1 MLKRLDD
8 GLVTWLNTHAEAL
21 DSDQAQADQLLPML
35 ASGGLFRVAVPVA
48 QGGTGGPGSDAVAV
62 AATLAEHS
70 LAAAFVFWAQRV
82 VVECVLR
89 SPNRE
94 LAQDLLPP
102 LLDGT
107 LAGAP
112 GLSNAMRSLGGLG
125 KMQSQFMPAVE
136 GAVVQGGIPWATN
149 LRRDGFVAVIAA
161 EHAADASQAVF
172 AVPHCAAGVSRGN
185 DQDLLGLRATN
196 TAALKFDDVLLA
208 PRWEIHPH
216 AKTFLPEI
224 RPMMLAIQCG
234 LGLGLATASLRAA
247 RSRTIAHSI
256 LVAEL
261 DELECAIGDYWCTL
275 STTLDAGHFETA
287 PAELFDLRIKM
298 VALATSAVHLE
309 LQALGARAY
318 DRGANQDFARR
329 MREAA
334 FLPILTPSLVQ
345 IKTAL
350 ARVRTAS

>member
-8 GLVTWLNTHAEAL
+8 GLVAWLNAHAEAL
-21 DSDQAQADQLLPML
+21 DSDRAQADQLLPML
-35 ASGGLFRVAVPVA
+35 ASHGLLRVAVPVA
-48 QGGTGGPGSDAVAV
+48 QGGTGGAGSDAVEV

-82 VVECVLR
+82 VVECVLH

-94 LAQDLLPP
+94 LVQELLPP
-102 LLDGT
+102 LLEGT

-125 KMQSQFMPAVE
+125 KMQVQFVPAVE
-136 GAVVQGGIPWATN
+136 GVIVQGSVPWATN
-149 LRRDGFVAVIAA
+149 LRSDGFVAVIAA
-161 EHAADASQAVF
+161 EHAANASRAVF
-172 AVPHCAAGVSRGN
+172 AVPNCAAGISRGN
-185 DQDLLGLRATN
+185 DHDLLGLRGTN
-196 TAALKFDDVLLA
+196 TAALKFDDVPLA
-208 PRWEIHPH
+208 PRWQVHPH
-216 AKTFLPEI
+216 AETFLPGV

-256 LVAEL
+256 LVAEI
-261 DELECAIGDYWCTL
+261 DELECAIGNYWGTL
-275 STTLDAGHFETA
+275 STALDAGRFKTA

-298 VALATSAVHLE
+298 VELATSAVHLE

-318 DRGANQDFARR
+318 DRGANQGFARR

-345 IKTAL
+345 LKTAL
-350 ARVRTAS
+350 AKVRTTS